1 MMDAARQTMNRQG
14 GSIAMLLCLMLG
26 FCLWALVFREVPEA
40 NQNALLVVIG
50 ILSGALG
57 QVVNFYFGSTSSSKQ
72 QQGIIEKQTDLIKTA
87 QASPLP
93 PQADKTVNLDAGETV
108 EVKADP

>member
-1 MMDAARQTMNRQG
+1 MDQARQTMNRQG
-14 GSIAMLLCLMLG
+14 GAIAMLLCLMLG

-57 QVVNFYFGSTSSSKQ
+57 QVINFYFGSTSSSKQ
-72 QQGIIEKQTDLIKTA
+72 QQGIIDKQADAIKTA
-87 QASPLP
+87 QASPAAPLP
-93 PQADKTVNLDAGETV
+93 ENTVNLEAGETATV
-108 EVKADP
+108 RADP